1 MKPRKRSF
9 GSAPQENTVSILP
22 AVTAGMIVLI
32 ATILTIFIFFEP
44 TSQTHRLAIM
54 VLGIVGC
61 LYLAFYYYIFNRS
74 DNKIRFAWTNALA
87 SGGVLG
93 FLTLIVPEE
102 VDYLLFTLLF
112 IMATSIA
119 LIADRPPTYVLVTLS
134 TAAHFV
140 KLLIESDPAHRWITH
155 AGLTIAI
162 IISMETIQQLKAMAR
177 RQINRLEIINEIS
190 KQIVS
195 TLETT
200 QLLSLLNA
208 AFQNALEADTY
219 YIGIVDGPEL
229 HMQLFY
235 DDGEYFNDLRV
246 KREGALSD
254 WVIIHQRPL
263 FLPDLRQ
270 TVNLEGVKFPIIG
283 KQKASLSWVGVPMK
297 GTHVEG
303 VMVIGSYRP
312 NAFNKSDLELL
323 LNISQRAVLALD
335 NTYHH
340 AQVQKEARLDSLT
353 RVYSHGHFI
362 HSLQAKAEEC
372 EFQKQSLSLIM
383 LDIDH
388 FKQYN
393 DNYGHQ
399 IGDEVL
405 VRLCEIIR
413 SNIKQTDIVG
423 RWGGEEFA
431 VALPNTN
438 GQQALDVAQ
447 RIRNTLA
454 SLKLNH
460 DGSLELPVP
469 TVSQG
474 IAVFPGEQNDIS
486 KLIDLAD
493 NRLYIAKER
502 GRDQIESAPS
512 W

>member
-1 MKPRKRSF
+1 M
-9 GSAPQENTVSILP
+9 VSVLP
-22 AVTAGMIVLI
+22 AIIAGMVVLT
-32 ATILTIFIFFEP
+32 ATILTVLIYFEP
-44 TSQTHRLAIM
+44 ASQSRRVTLV
-54 VLGIVGC
+54 VLGVIGG
-61 LYLAFYYYIFNRS
+61 LYLAFYSSNLAASNNRT
-74 DNKIRFAWTNALA
+74 RFAWVNAFATGTAL
-87 SGGVLG
+87 GVM
-93 FLTLIVPEE
+93 TLIVPEE
-102 VDYLLFTLLF
+102 IDYLLFTLLF

-119 LIADRPPTYVLVTLS
+119 LIAARPPTYLLIVLV
-134 TAAHFV
+134 AASHLA
-140 KLLIESDPAHRWITH
+140 KLLLEESPVYNWITH

-162 IISMETIQQLKAMAR
+162 IISTEAVQQLKAVAR

-195 TLETT
+195 TLETE

-219 YIGIVDGPEL
+219 YIGIVDGSEL

-246 KREGALSD
+246 KREGILSD
-254 WVIIHQRPL
+254 WVINHQRPL

-270 TVNLEGVKFPIIG
+270 TVSLDGVKFPVIG
-283 KQKASLSWVGVPMK
+283 KQKSSLSWVGVPMK

-323 LNISQRAVLALD
+323 LNISQRATLALD
-335 NTYHH
+335 NTFHH

-353 RVYSHGHFI
+353 RVYNHGHFI
-362 HSLQAKAEEC
+362 QSLQAKAEEC
-372 EFQKQSLSLIM
+372 EFLKQTLSLIM

-393 DNYGHQ
+393 DNFGHQ
-399 IGDEVL
+399 VGDEVL

-413 SNIKQTDIVG
+413 GNIKQTDIVG

-431 VALPNTN
+431 IALPNTN
-438 GQQALDVAQ
+438 SRQALEVAQ

-454 SLKLNH
+454 SLELDH
-460 DGSLELPVP
+460 HGSPELPVP
-469 TVSQG
+469 TISQG
-474 IAVFPGEQNDIS
+474 IAVFPGEQSDIP

-493 NRLYIAKER
+493 KRLYIAKER
-502 GRDQIESAPS
+502 GRDQIESAPAA
-512 W
+512 